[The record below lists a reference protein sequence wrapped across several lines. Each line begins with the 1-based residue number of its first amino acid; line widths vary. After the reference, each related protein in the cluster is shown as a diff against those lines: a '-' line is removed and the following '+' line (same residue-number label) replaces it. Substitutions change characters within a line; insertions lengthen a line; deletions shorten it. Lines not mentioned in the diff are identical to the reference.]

1 MEKAII
7 TTVGKDSI
15 GIIAKECTY
24 LASQNIN
31 ILDISQSIIGGYFN
45 MMMITDVSNAKA
57 PFYTL
62 QDELTQLGKELN
74 VDIKIQ
80 HSSIFE
86 SMHRI

>member
-31 ILDISQSIIGGYFN
+31 ILDISQSIVDGYFH
-45 MMMITDVSNAKA
+45 MMMITDVSCASA
-57 PFYTL
+57 PFQTI
-62 QDELTQLGKELN
+62 QDELCELGKSMN
-74 VDIKIQ
+74 VDIKMQ
-80 HSSIFE
+80 HSAIFE